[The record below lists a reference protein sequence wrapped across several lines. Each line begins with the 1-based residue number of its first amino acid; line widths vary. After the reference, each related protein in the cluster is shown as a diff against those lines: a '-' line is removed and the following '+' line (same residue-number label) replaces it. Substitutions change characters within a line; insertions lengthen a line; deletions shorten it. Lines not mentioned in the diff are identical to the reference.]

1 MAGVE
6 EHMRELSRIMLTRVE
21 ALGEQLADRI
31 YSRIDG
37 YRATPSARGP
47 RARVWRGSRSRC

>member
-1 MAGVE
+1 MAGVD

-37 YRATPSARGP
+37 YRATPR
-47 RARVWRGSRSRC
+47 RATMCAKVASPT